1 MNHPSKR
8 IRVLVVDDHPVV
20 AFGLTA
26 GLQPESDIEVIGSVL
41 TIDAGLA
48 FAETEKPDVI
58 VADVVFGDRPR
69 GLELVDRFGSSATAP
84 AILLFSNYTPPSIV
98 TLALEHGACGYITK
112 EASPAEIATAIRT
125 VASGGIYVSR
135 DLLNAAK
142 KAPDHPSPR
151 EMEIIAAIA
160 TGATNKEIAASLGIG
175 VRTVETH
182 LERCFGR
189 YEVSSRAELVALAMR
204 EHRLGSR

>member
-26 GLQPESDIEVIGSVL
+26 GLQPESDIEIIGSVL

-48 FAETEKPDVI
+48 FAEAEKPDVI
-58 VADVVFGDRPR
+58 VADGVFGDRPR

-84 AILLFSNYTPPSIV
+84 AILLFSNYTPPSTV

-135 DLLNAAK
+135 ELLNAAH

-160 TGATNKEIAASLGIG
+160 TGATNKEIAAILGIG

-204 EHRLGSR
+204 EHWLGSR